1 VKRDRGCRILLI
13 VLSAGL
19 ACVPGEGP
27 ATDAIVSY
35 LDAVQQVDLDRLYC
49 VSTGASR
56 AAELGST
63 PEERRARFEEW
74 FQAQEQRYLDGR
86 DAGWVELDSEPIPLV
101 KLFAL
106 GKGTYF
112 EVVAVRA
119 PATGEML
126 VETTL
131 HFGYSQ
137 LDLSVLSPGTT
148 FYLAGAPAGRVHP
161 VRVPMGSREVRLD
174 VLDAITVEWRLV
186 RDKPANGCPGGWTVA
201 AALPVEGSELTS
213 GVTWVF

>member
-1 VKRDRGCRILLI
+1 VKRIWGCWILLI
-13 VLSAGL
+13 AVPAGL

-56 AAELGST
+56 AAELGDS
-63 PEERRARFEEW
+63 PVERRTRFEEW
-74 FQAQEQRYLDGR
+74 FRAQEQRYLDGR
-86 DAGWVELDSEPIPLV
+86 DAGWVELDGEPVPLV
-101 KLFAL
+101 RLFAL
-106 GKGTYF
+106 GRGTYYD
-112 EVVAVRA
+112 VATVRA
-119 PATGEML
+119 PAAGEMR

-131 HFGYSQ
+131 RFGYSQ

-161 VRVPMGSREVRLD
+161 VRVPVGSREVSLD

-186 RDKPANGCPGGWTVA
+186 RDEPANGCPGGWTVA
-201 AALPVEGSELTS
+201 SALPVEGSELTV
-213 GVTWVF
+213 GVTWIF